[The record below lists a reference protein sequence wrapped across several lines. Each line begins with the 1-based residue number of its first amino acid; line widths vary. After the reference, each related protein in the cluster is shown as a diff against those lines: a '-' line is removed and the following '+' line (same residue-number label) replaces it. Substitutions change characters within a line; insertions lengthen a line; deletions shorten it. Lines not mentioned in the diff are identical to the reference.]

1 MKNQKIEE
9 GTIKIDANQYFQLF
23 KSNLDELMKKLND
36 KYLIKG
42 LEKYLSNP
50 SLLFEEIKKKCF
62 NLLKDEYSIFSNIYS
77 KINDVYNRIWNFFI
91 KESIQLL
98 FSQEKHRILCISY
111 AYPEGNT
118 KDKFCAIIDNSQNLI
133 CVTL

>member
-9 GTIKIDANQYFQLF
+9 GTIKIDANQNYQLF

-50 SLLFEEIKKKCF
+50 YLLFEEIKK
-62 NLLKDEYSIFSNIYS
+62 NVLIY
-77 KINDVYNRIWNFFI
+77 
-91 KESIQLL
+91 
-98 FSQEKHRILCISY
+98 
-111 AYPEGNT
+111 
-118 KDKFCAIIDNSQNLI
+118 
-133 CVTL
+133 

>member
-9 GTIKIDANQYFQLF
+9 GTIKLEANQKYQLF
-23 KSNLDELMKKLND
+23 KSNLDELMQKLND

-42 LEKYLSNP
+42 LEKYSSNP
-50 SLLFEEIKKKCF
+50 SLLFEEIKKQCF
-62 NLLKDEYSIFSNIYS
+62 NLLKDEYYIFSNIYS

-98 FSQEKHRILCISY
+98 FSEEKHRILCISY

>member
-23 KSNLDELMKKLND
+23 KSNLDELIKKLND

-50 SLLFEEIKKKCF
+50 YLLFEEIKKKCF
-62 NLLKDEYSIFSNIYS
+62 NLLKDEYCTFSNIYS
-77 KINDVYNRIWNFFI
+77 KINDVYNRI
-91 KESIQLL
+91 
-98 FSQEKHRILCISY
+98 
-111 AYPEGNT
+111 
-118 KDKFCAIIDNSQNLI
+118 
-133 CVTL
+133 

>member
-9 GTIKIDANQYFQLF
+9 GTIKIDANQNYQLF

-50 SLLFEEIKKKCF
+50 YLLFEEIKKKCF
-62 NLLKDEYSIFSNIYS
+62 NLLKDEYCTF
-77 KINDVYNRIWNFFI
+77 
-91 KESIQLL
+91 
-98 FSQEKHRILCISY
+98 
-111 AYPEGNT
+111 
-118 KDKFCAIIDNSQNLI
+118 
-133 CVTL
+133 